1 MSQKL
6 LVNDFMWVEETFP
19 FNEDFIKIYNENSNI
34 GYFIEAD
41 VLYPEKLYELHN
53 NLPILSESVKIENL

>member
-41 VLYPEKLYELHN
+41 VLYPEELYELHN
-53 NLPILSESVKIENL
+53 DLPILSESVKIENL